1 MKFNKK
7 SLVRV
12 AILSAILGLN
22 GMCFDNVVNGAEVTQ
37 DVGYQ
42 SLTEKEMKSLAKA
55 QGYEKADKPYC
66 SICLENNANV
76 KTKCSHTYCARC
88 IESWLQ
94 KNEACPICRA
104 TLRPKN
110 EERPDPSLEQQYRAK
125 DKKERQLL
133 LNKLVNK
140 LVKATKG
147 LPETTRMQFIK
158 DMREASTVVGYEM
171 DIVAKIKKTLDAGEP
186 VTQDMLEELHLQ
198 NNIKNN
204 IVDAWG
210 YELTNNSEKPLSQK
224 DVEAVKTMAV
234 EKPVAEL
241 RSIHDN
247 LLKQALKAGDNGD
260 YALQDRLMEQL
271 GNIETTADTLEG
283 NDHKLPEQV
292 AYELNAKE
300 KERAYEMAQV
310 AEICRR
316 DISNGYGNQNL
327 MADFTQAQNEY
338 YNTTGV
344 SWNPENSY
352 TNNSYNTNNYANY
365 NTNSYVYN
373 NTADYTNYSNNY
385 VQPQPIWNNQFTDN
399 RQMMY
404 AY

>member
-22 GMCFDNVVNGAEVTQ
+22 GMCFDNMVNAAAEVTTE
-37 DVGYQ
+37 VGYQ
-42 SLTEKEMKSLAKA
+42 RLTEKEMKSLAKA
-55 QGYEKADKPYC
+55 QGYEEKDKPYC
-66 SICLENNANV
+66 SICLDNNANV
-76 KTKCSHTYCARC
+76 ETECLHTYCARC

-94 KNEACPICRA
+94 EHETCPYCRA
-104 TLRPKN
+104 IIRPKQ
-110 EERPDPSLEQQYRAK
+110 EERKDPTLEQAKKDK

-133 LNKLVNK
+133 LNK

-147 LPETTRMQFIK
+147 LPETTRMQFLK
-158 DMREASTVVGYEM
+158 DMDDASRIVGYEM
-171 DIVAKIKKTLDAGEP
+171 DIVAKIKKTLDAGGP

-204 IVDAWG
+204 IIDAWG
-210 YELTNNSEKPLSQK
+210 HELTNNSEKPLSQK

-271 GNIETTADTLEG
+271 GNIETTADELEG
-283 NDHKLPEQV
+283 NDHRLPEQV

-316 DISNGYGNQNL
+316 DISKGYGNQNL

-344 SWNPENSY
+344 TWNPENSY
-352 TNNSYNTNNYANY
+352 TNNSYTNNSYANNSYTNNYANY
-365 NTNSYVYN
+365 NTAN
-373 NTADYTNYSNNY
+373 YTNYSNNY
-385 VQPQPIWNNQFTDN
+385 VQPQPVWNNQFADN
-399 RQMMY
+399 RQMVY
-404 AY
+404 VY